1 MKNWW
6 LCFFLLVLGV
16 FSQATWC
23 SETPEEAITRIYH
36 SPEDRMNYDTWLRG
50 EMAENHRTA
59 SIASRPLFDS
69 FTRAQCFC
77 NNPNAISVEIRQAT
91 SFSNDKYAEAD
102 IILNEKNRSRSLTLH
117 LHKLHDRWLIVDID
131 NTDDSLPSLGRQLRE
146 DTELKLLLAP
156 QLATDNHKIE
166 DVAISELLAN
176 PDKYHSR
183 KVRVRGRVFS
193 GFEQHAIYDDP
204 QKDGLWLE
212 NVLVPY
218 TVSRNRTGESMAIE
232 GTFDMRVSG
241 HLDQYPGGI
250 TNITRYEKVDTQA
263 KVHPIDPDALEE
275 TSFYELLQHPDKYHQ
290 KKVRLRGYAILGFEH
305 AAIYANKDEI
315 QREKGF
321 WLGNII
327 INIPRSPRED
337 SERKVLIEGI
347 VNKDRH
353 GHMGLNAGEITD
365 ITRYEATDPQ
375 GNITQL
381 KSQGAKE

>member
-1 MKNWW
+1 MKNWR

-36 SPEDRMNYDTWLRG
+36 SPQDSMNYDIGLRG
-50 EMAENHRTA
+50 EMLENHRTA
-59 SIASRPLFDS
+59 SVASKPLFS
-69 FTRAQCFC
+69 TLPNALCLC
-77 NNPNAISVEIRQAT
+77 NNPDDISVEIRHVLPYRNR
-91 SFSNDKYAEAD
+91 FAEAH
-102 IILNEKNRSRSLTLH
+102 ITLNEKKRSRSLTLH
-117 LHKLHDRWLIVDID
+117 LHKPHDRWLIVDID

-183 KVRVRGRVFS
+183 KVRVRGRVFT

-263 KVHPIDPDALEE
+263 KIHPIDPDALAE

-327 INIPRSPRED
+327 INIPRSLLED
-337 SERKVLIEGI
+337 GEKKVLIEGI
-347 VNKDRH
+347 FNKDRH